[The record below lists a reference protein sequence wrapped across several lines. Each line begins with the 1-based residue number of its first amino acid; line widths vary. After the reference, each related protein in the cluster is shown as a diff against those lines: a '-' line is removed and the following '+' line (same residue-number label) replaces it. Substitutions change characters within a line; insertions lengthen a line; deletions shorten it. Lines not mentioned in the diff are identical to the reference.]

1 MLKLTDIISKPVV
14 SIFECKHIGIIENV
28 LFDKS
33 KKNVEFLI
41 IYNEKDDIEY
51 AINPKSIIN
60 FDNYFL
66 IKNTSVLCLKSDLDL
81 QLNNFENLINKNVV
95 NVNGESLGNVKEIL
109 IDQKFKLNSIETT
122 KNLIISVNHILK
134 IEDIVLYSQNK
145 INIQKYKTKITFKN
159 NEIEVPILVQD
170 IKPKL
175 PIKATINEKL
185 LLNRVVYNN
194 IYNGS
199 ETIIKSN
206 SIITNSVIETAKK
219 YGKLKELVK
228 YSF

>member
-33 KKNVEFLI
+33 KKNVKFLI

-134 IEDIVLYSQNK
+134 IEDIVLYSENK

-199 ETIIKSN
+199 EAIIKSN

>member
-33 KKNVEFLI
+33 KKNVKFLI

-122 KNLIISVNHILK
+122 KNLTISVNHILK
-134 IEDIVLYSQNK
+134 IEDIVLYSENK

-199 ETIIKSN
+199 EAIIKSN

>member
-1 MLKLTDIISKPVV
+1 MFKLTDIISKPVV
-14 SIFECKHIGIIENV
+14 SIFECKHVGIVENV

-33 KKNVEFLI
+33 KKNVGFLI
-41 IYNEKDDIEY
+41 VYNEKDDIEY
-51 AINPKSIIN
+51 AINPKAIIN
-60 FDNYFL
+60 FNNYLL
-66 IKNTSVLCLKSDLDL
+66 IKNTSEICLKSDLEL
-81 QLNNFENLINKNVV
+81 QLSNLENLINKEVV
-95 NVNGESLGNVKEIL
+95 NLNGENLGNIKEVL
-109 IDQKFKLNSIETT
+109 LDKKLKINAIETS
-122 KNLIISVNHILK
+122 KNLTINATYITK
-134 IEDIVLYSQNK
+134 IEDVVLYSEK
-145 INIQKYKTKITFKN
+145 KLNIQKYKAKATFKAS
-159 NEIEVPILVQD
+159 EIETPILVQD

-199 ETIIKSN
+199 EAIIKSN

-219 YGKLKELVK
+219 YGKLKDLVK